1 MYLQELLL
9 REETGGRERYCMY
22 LCFSL
27 FDFFVQTL
35 IKRAKED
42 AFPKLATILQTIS
55 RYLLKMISSI
65 LICFHLHLRCK
76 LGVIITLKHFS
87 LFGLMLRVLT
97 VEWALGSYLKKHNL

>member
-35 IKRAKED
+35 IKRAKIKNVWCVSQI
-42 AFPKLATILQTIS
+42 A
-55 RYLLKMISSI
+55 Y
-65 LICFHLHLRCK
+65 
-76 LGVIITLKHFS
+76 
-87 LFGLMLRVLT
+87 
-97 VEWALGSYLKKHNL
+97 